1 MSRSFSRE
9 SSSPRGLLS
18 ARDTRAHPGP
28 KAPGYSAMDAV
39 FDSVTR
45 PAQMADPKLTKLS
58 RRRFVQATGIAGGGL
73 MLGFALKAKPAH
85 AASTALQPNAF
96 LRIDADGI
104 LVYAKNP
111 EIGQG
116 VKTSLPM
123 IVAEELDAAWDDVV
137 VEQAPIDAA
146 AFGLQFAGGS
156 MSVPMNWDTLRQAGA
171 AARAMLVAAAAR
183 RLRVPPA
190 ELTTRDSF
198 VTHAASLRKIAYQDL
213 ASAAAEFPV
222 PDASALKLKEKG
234 QYRLLGK
241 RVTGVDN
248 DALVRGQPLFGIDQ
262 SVPGMKYAVYQK
274 CPAVGGAVA
283 SANIAAIRKM
293 PGVRDV
299 FALEGNGE
307 FAQLLPGIAIVAD
320 STWAAIRAKR
330 ELEVEW
336 NLDPAAKDSWSDSA
350 KKAETLRH
358 VAGEKRV
365 VDEGDV
371 DAAFADADRTL
382 DAYYTYRFVSHAQL
396 EPQNCIAWWRDG
408 TVELWAPT
416 QTPAGGIEA
425 VAGVLGISPSKVTVH
440 QTRIGGGFGRRLY
453 NDFMT
458 EAAAISKRYGGP
470 IKLQWTREDDMS
482 HDLFRAGGFH
492 QLRASLDGDGRI
504 SGWRDHFITF
514 THGNGRPVSGGD
526 MSRGVFPTG
535 LLRNCRIEQ
544 TELEWKT
551 PCGAWRAPG
560 SNVFGFVVQSFLHE
574 LAVAAG
580 RDHLEVLLEVLG
592 EPRWTGKGN
601 MNALHT
607 GRAADVVNLAAK
619 KAGWG
624 RNMPQGRGLGLAFY
638 FSHAGHFAEVADV
651 SVDANKKVTVHNVTV
666 AADVG
671 TIINMSGAENQVQ
684 GSVVDG
690 LSTMLEQSVTFEHGV
705 VQQSNFDSY
714 PLLRMP
720 ATPNVD
726 VHFIDSDYRPTGLGE
741 PALPPLAPAVCNAI
755 FAATGERIRTLPIS
769 LAGYSV

>member
-1 MSRSFSRE
+1 MSSSIPARGIPSRSPAEGSRY
-9 SSSPRGLLS
+9 
-18 ARDTRAHPGP
+18 A
-28 KAPGYSAMDAV
+28 AMEAV
-39 FDSVTR
+39 FDAIAH
-45 PAQMADPKLTKLS
+45 PAQVPGPRLAKFS
-58 RRRFVQATGIAGGGL
+58 RRRFMQATGIAGGGL
-73 MLGFALKAKPAH
+73 MLGFVLKAKPAH
-85 AASTALQPNAF
+85 ATPTTLQPNAF

-104 LVYAKNP
+104 LLYAKNP

-123 IVAEELDAAWDDVV
+123 IIAEELDAAWDDVV
-137 VEQAPIDAA
+137 VRQAPIDGA
-146 AFGLQFAGGS
+146 AFGPQFAGGS

-171 AARAMLVAAAAR
+171 AARTMLVAAAAR

-190 ELTTRDSF
+190 ELSTRDSF
-198 VTHAASLRKIAYQDL
+198 VVHAASGKRIAYQDL
-213 ASAAAEFPV
+213 ASAAAKFPV
-222 PDASALKLKEKG
+222 PDASALKLKDRRH
-234 QYRLLGK
+234 YRLLGT

-248 DALVRGQPLFGIDQ
+248 DALVRGQPLFGVDQ
-262 SVPGMKYAVYQK
+262 AVPGMKYAVYQK
-274 CPAVGGAVA
+274 CPAVGGGVSSFNRDA
-283 SANIAAIRKM
+283 IAKI

-299 FALEGNGE
+299 FALEGNGK
-307 FAQLLPGIAIVAD
+307 FAELLPGIAIVAD

-330 ELEVEW
+330 ELKVEW
-336 NLDPAAKDSWSDSA
+336 NLDQASKDSWSDSA
-350 KKAETLRH
+350 RKAETLRH
-358 VAGEKRV
+358 VSGEKRV
-365 VDEGDV
+365 VDDGDV
-371 DAAFADADRTL
+371 DTAFADADTTL

-396 EPQNCIAWWRDG
+396 EPQNCTAWWRDG
-408 TVELWAPT
+408 AVELWAPT
-416 QTPAGGIEA
+416 QTPDSGIKA
-425 VAGVLGISPSKVTVH
+425 VAGVLGIDPSKVTVH

-470 IKLQWTREDDMS
+470 VKLQWTREDDMS

-492 QLRASLDGDGRI
+492 QLRGSLDAEGRV
-504 SGWRDHFITF
+504 SGWRDRFITF

-535 LLRNCRIEQ
+535 LLANCRIEQ

-560 SNVFGFVVQSFLHE
+560 SNVFGFVVQGFLHE

-592 EPRWTGKGN
+592 EPRWMEEGN
-601 MNALHT
+601 IRALHT
-607 GRAADVVNLAAK
+607 GRAADVVKLAAK

-624 RNMPQGRGLGLAFY
+624 RKMPKGRGLGLAFY

-651 SVDANKKVTVHNVTV
+651 SVDANRKITVHNVTV

-671 TIINMSGAENQVQ
+671 PIINLSGAENQVE

-690 LSTMLEQSVTFEHGV
+690 LSTMLGLSVTFEEGV

-714 PLLRMP
+714 PMLRMP
-720 ATPNVD
+720 HTPNVD
-726 VHFIDSDYRPTGLGE
+726 IHFIDSDYQPTGLGE

-755 FAATGERIRTLPIS
+755 YAATGERIRTLPIS
-769 LAGYSV
+769 LEGYSV